1 MSLSSRMSAAWRGL
15 TTKDAGDGPYGPLA
29 AFLDVYGSRQS
40 KSGQTVNYLTA
51 LQVATVLGVTRVLCE
66 GVAQVPLKLYRDRDD
81 GRGADPATDH
91 PLYRVLYRQPN
102 PWQTSFRFRETMML
116 HLVLCNNFFAF
127 KNVVG
132 GQVRELIPFQ
142 PGDVEVKRNP
152 DLSLI
157 YRIRDASGTTKDFPQ
172 ECILHLRGPSWNSWM
187 GMEAV
192 KLAREAIGLSMAIEA
207 DQSSLY
213 KNGLRTSGAFSVD
226 GNMTEA
232 QYELLRKYIEKHR
245 SEDSGAPLIL
255 DMGAKYLQQTLS
267 GVDAQTLESRRFQ
280 VEEVCR
286 PFRVMPIMVGHADKA
301 ATYASAEQMFL
312 AHVVH
317 TLCPW
322 YERLQQDFDVQ
333 LLDPEKDASVYSK
346 FLVNAL
352 MRGTAEA
359 RANFYK
365 AMLGAPGQK
374 GWGSQNEVRA
384 LEEMNLSNDPQ
395 ADSITQ
401 PVRATEA
408 IVPKPGPQNDPTDP
422 TLVPLPESDQ

>member
-1 MSLSSRMSAAWRGL
+1 MSLRSRMSAAWRGL
-15 TTKDAGDGPYGPLA
+15 TIKDIGDGAYGPLA
-29 AFLDVYGSRQS
+29 AFVEVYGSQRA
-40 KSGQTVNYLTA
+40 KSGQTVNFSTA
-51 LQVATVLGVTRVLCE
+51 LQVATVLGITRVLCE
-66 GVAQVPLKLYRDRDD
+66 GVAQVPLKLFRDRAD
-81 GRGADPATDH
+81 GRGADPAIDH
-91 PLYRVLYRQPN
+91 PLYRVLYRRPN

-127 KNVVG
+127 KNIAG

-142 PGDVEVKRNP
+142 PGDVDVRRNP
-152 DLSLI
+152 DLSLV
-157 YRIRDASGTTKDFPQ
+157 YRVRNAAGVTKEFPQ
-172 ECILHLRGPSWNSWM
+172 EAIMHLRGPSWNSWM

-192 KLAREAIGLSMAIEA
+192 KLAREAIGLTMAIEA
-207 DQSSLY
+207 DQASLY
-213 KNGLRTSGAFSVD
+213 KNGLRASGTYSVE
-226 GNMTEA
+226 GTLTGQ
-232 QYELLRKYIEKHR
+232 QYEDLRKHIDKHR
-245 SEDSGAPLIL
+245 NEDNGGPLIL
-255 DMGAKYLQQTLS
+255 DMAAKYLQQTIT

-333 LLDPEKDASVYSK
+333 LLDPDRDEGLYTK
-346 FLVNAL
+346 FIVNAL

-359 RANFYK
+359 RANYYK

-374 GWGSQNEVRA
+374 GWGSQNEVRE
-384 LEEMNLSNDPQ
+384 LEDMNLSDDPE
-395 ADSITQ
+395 ADSISQ
-401 PVRATEA
+401 PLRISDQAL
-408 IVPKPGPQNDPTDP
+408 PKPGSITDP
-422 TLVPLPESDQ
+422 LTPTPVPIPETDQ

>member
-1 MSLSSRMSAAWRGL
+1 MSFPSRLAAAWRGL
-15 TTKDAGDGPYGPLA
+15 TTKDAGDGPYGSLA
-29 AFLDVYGSRQS
+29 AFIEVYGSQRA
-40 KSGQTVNYLTA
+40 KSGQTVNSSTA
-51 LQVATVLGVTRVLCE
+51 LQVSTVLGVTRVLCE

-81 GRGADPATDH
+81 GRGADVATDH
-91 PLYRVLYRQPN
+91 ALYRVLYRQPN

-127 KNVVG
+127 KNKVG

-142 PGDVEVKRNP
+142 PGDVEVRRNP
-152 DLSLI
+152 DLSLV
-157 YRIRDASGTTKDFPQ
+157 YRVRDNSGATRDFPQ
-172 ECILHLRGPSWNSWM
+172 EAILHLRGPSWNSWM

-207 DQSSLY
+207 DQASLY
-213 KNGLRTSGAFSVD
+213 KNGLRTSGTYSVE
-226 GNMTEA
+226 GNLTEPQYA
-232 QYELLRKYIEKHR
+232 QLRKHIDKHR
-245 SEDSGAPLIL
+245 AEDNGGPLIL
-255 DMGAKYLQQTLS
+255 DMAAKYLQQTMS

-333 LLDPEKDASVYSK
+333 LLDPEKDAGVYSK
-346 FLVNAL
+346 FVVNAL
-352 MRGTAEA
+352 MRGTADA
-359 RANFYK
+359 RANYYK

-384 LEEMNLSNDPQ
+384 LEEMNLSDDPA

-401 PVRATEA
+401 PVRATEQIA
-408 IVPKPGPQNDPTDP
+408 PLPGPQNDPSDP
-422 TLVPLPESDQ
+422 VPVPPPESDQ